1 MSSTHAKNVLQ
12 MSKNW
17 LHIILLLYMYL
28 PSGLWRTPL
37 AFSFKYCQLGLY
49 QAVTVVAALD
59 DHRVLPDQVK
69 LAHLDLQKTFTA
81 LTNGGEKHE

>member
-1 MSSTHAKNVLQ
+1 MAEYTAGMQ
-12 MSKNW
+12 
-17 LHIILLLYMYL
+17 ILT
-28 PSGLWRTPL
+28 SR
-37 AFSFKYCQLGLY
+37 QLGKI